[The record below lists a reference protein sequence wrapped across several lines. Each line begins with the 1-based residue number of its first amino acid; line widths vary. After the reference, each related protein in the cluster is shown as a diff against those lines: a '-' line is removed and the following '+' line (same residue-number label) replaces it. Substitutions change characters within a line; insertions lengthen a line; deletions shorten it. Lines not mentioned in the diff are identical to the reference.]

1 MNKLRTGEIKQ
12 QDDGGKG
19 VCKARGPHYAVL
31 QKSLPSTHTPV
42 VYHVQ
47 YTPAKAELDP
57 CLKQKM
63 QLWSRGHQG
72 TATTFIGVTQ
82 GC

>member
-31 QKSLPSTHTPV
+31 QKSLPSTHTSV
-42 VYHVQ
+42 LYHVQ
-47 YTPAKAELDP
+47 YTPAKAELTHEIWF
-57 CLKQKM
+57 LVFMEMREK
-63 QLWSRGHQG
+63 G
-72 TATTFIGVTQ
+72 
-82 GC
+82 